1 MPEHQSQGTATEAM
15 QLITVKFRSA
25 NTKDAKSK
33 GAPIIGMGTLQPHT
47 EGLRVQARRTRKALN
62 TILSVIIGLVT
73 LFFGVALI
81 DQLDL
86 LESFQDARKFEM
98 AAGLVLGL
106 VPGMVSYSL
115 LSRFVRGPQVHLLV
129 PWTELLVLSAETD
142 KITLRLG
149 SPELRGDVTAV
160 AADPTSAHAMRTFTA
175 QWQQNTPQS

>member
-1 MPEHQSQGTATEAM
+1 M
-15 QLITVKFRSA
+15 QLINVKFRSA
-25 NTKDAKSK
+25 GTKDAESK
-33 GAPIIGMGTLQPHT
+33 GAPILGMGALQLSA

-62 TILSVIIGLVT
+62 TILSIVIGLVT

-106 VPGMVSYSL
+106 VPGMASYSL
-115 LSRFVRGPQVHLLV
+115 LARFVRGPRVDLLV
-129 PWTELLVLSAETD
+129 PWTALRVLSAETD

-149 SPELRGDVTAV
+149 SPELRGDVLAV
-160 AADPTSAHAMRTFTA
+160 ASDPASAESMRTFTA
-175 QWQQNTPQS
+175 QWQQQNT